1 MADIIH
7 YGVDLRQKVQ
17 RDREKP
23 RFYGRKKQ
31 VLMAYHKGHKSL
43 LESRISIRKTIA
55 ENCRKKFE
63 FWLTLKE
70 PYVKAK
76 A

>member
-1 MADIIH
+1 MPDIIH

-31 VLMAYHKGHKSL
+31 VLKEYHKGNKSFL
-43 LESRISIRKTIA
+43 DNKISIRKTIA
-55 ENCRKKFE
+55 ENWQKKFA

-70 PYVKAK
+70 PYVKQK

>member
-1 MADIIH
+1 MQFGADFK
-7 YGVDLRQKVQ
+7 QKVQ

-31 VLMAYHKGHKSL
+31 ILKAYHRSNKHL
-43 LESRISIRKTIA
+43 LDDRLGIRKAIA

-70 PYVKAK
+70 PYVKTK